1 MEEEQ
6 MGKIIKKETQNYFKV
21 FAFMIDQAIML
32 NSIFIMKAIMVMLIF
47 LFMFFI
53 ITKNSIQINY

>member
-1 MEEEQ
+1 